1 MIDKIVKLEKDGKL
15 TMYTIDSVKI
25 QEYIDGIKNSLTSK
39 YYELE
44 KKCNLSAIKGSFY
57 QQYFC
62 RNVMEIPISLLKKEY
77 IGNLKEYQYYQDIF
91 FDNNFAIHYTL
102 KARIK
107 QDWSFR
113 YIIENN
119 NEKLP
124 LPIIQMV
131 KHFLDSDNVKTLEVN
146 NNN

>member
-1 MIDKIVKLEKDGKL
+1 MMINKIVRLEKDGKL
-15 TMYTIDSVKI
+15 TMYTIDPIKI
-25 QEYIDGIKNSLTSK
+25 QEYINEIKKSLTSD

-44 KKCNLSAIKGSFY
+44 KKCNASAISGGFY

-62 RNVMEIPISLLKKEY
+62 RNVIEIPFNLLEKQY
-77 IGNLKEYQYYQDIF
+77 VGTLKSYQYYQDIF
-91 FDNNFAIHYTL
+91 FDNNFAVHFTL

-113 YIIENN
+113 YMVENN
-119 NEKLP
+119 SEKLP

-131 KHFLDSDNVKTLEVN
+131 KHFLNSDNGKTLG
-146 NNN
+146 